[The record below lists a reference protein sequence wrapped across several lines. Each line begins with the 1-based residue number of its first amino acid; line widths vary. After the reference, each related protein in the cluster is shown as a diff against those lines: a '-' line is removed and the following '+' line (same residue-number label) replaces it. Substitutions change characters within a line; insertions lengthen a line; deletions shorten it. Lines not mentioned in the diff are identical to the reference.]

1 MSCVAESREHHRGKA
16 FARERWLHPSHHLF
30 DPKRV
35 LQLIDRLA
43 RLVDEIGGLQSKLV
57 LLLGPPGAGKT
68 ALLHAMAAARGMS
81 VLNAGAELGARLAAL
96 PQKQRRLHASSTL
109 RDLANNHAK
118 DDVLLLDNI
127 ELLFDS
133 SLHLNP
139 LDTLKRHAHA
149 RRVVAAWPG
158 EFSKGRL
165 IYAALGHPEHQD
177 YGSAG
182 WVAFEI
188 E

>member
-1 MSCVAESREHHRGKA
+1 MLEELNR
-16 FARERWLHPSHHLF
+16 
-30 DPKRV
+30 RV
-35 LQLIDRLA
+35 E
-43 RLVDEIGGLQSKLV
+43 EIGTLQSKL
-57 LLLGPPGAGKT
+57 LLLIGPPGAGKT
-68 ALLHAMAAARGMS
+68 ALLRALAASRGMS
-81 VLNAGAELGARLAAL
+81 VLNAGAALGARLAAL
-96 PQKQRRLHASSTL
+96 PQKQRHLQASSTL
-109 RDLANNHAK
+109 RDLANDHAK

-158 EFSKGRL
+158 EFSEGRL
-165 IYAALGHPEHQD
+165 TYAALGHPEHQD
-177 YGSAG
+177 YGTAG
-182 WVAFEI
+182 WVPFEI